1 MGYWGMSFHGLDA
14 LQRRTK
20 SPEKQTP
27 PPHLHPMLCEDFSR
41 VAGRLSL
48 ALQLLCVCAGR
59 VLVHG
64 EARLWDLVGSGLAMW
79 LASAGHKDTNASG

>member
-1 MGYWGMSFHGLDA
+1 MGYWGMSFHGLEG

-27 PPHLHPMLCEDFSR
+27 PLLHPMLCEDFSR

-48 ALQLLCVCAGR
+48 APQLLCVCAER

-64 EARLWDLVGSGLAMW
+64 EARLWDLVGSGLAM
-79 LASAGHKDTNASG
+79 